1 MKRNNLLGRKF
12 GRLTVIAEA
21 EPRVYE
27 SGRKIRWKC
36 LCECG
41 NYVIVDGSN
50 LCTGHTRSCGCLLI
64 ESSSRIGSDK
74 EIRKKINATKASKP
88 KVKRSYRQSYT
99 VALENGTLVDDSYC
113 VETDTI
119 FKSVSFAGRQL
130 ALSQS
135 NISRSCKTGCVCGGF
150 HWEYV

>member
-12 GRLTVIAEA
+12 SRLTVIAEA

-27 SGRKIRWKC
+27 S
-36 LCECG
+36 
-41 NYVIVDGSN
+41 
-50 LCTGHTRSCGCLLI
+50 
-64 ESSSRIGSDK
+64 
-74 EIRKKINATKASKP
+74 RKKNQMEMPLWWNTGMIFNEEERDKIKGSTYKP
-88 KVKRSYRQSYT
+88 VR
-99 VALENGTLVDDSYC
+99 C
-113 VETDTI
+113 VETNTI